1 MSGRPPYAF
10 ENHSLADH
18 MFGCLALI
26 EDFMRI
32 NRNYLNAAYTRLNRA
47 GLDVPKLETIE
58 DMLRI
63 GAVIHD
69 LGKAYKYYQERLEK
83 YGGGFEY
90 HEILSTISCYKIL
103 RNNYLS
109 ENLGLEVL
117 LLMSILNHHQAFR
130 ESISEI
136 LFDDSSS
143 INKVIR
149 IAKMGLC
156 EGVSHLEPVLNK
168 LGLTVNEVFAKDIE
182 IASMLNEVRGIL
194 NSFLRRRFD
203 ENRRWIKLYNLVM
216 FPIIL
221 VDNLDACEKRGGRQ
235 NRLVIAELRKVMI
248 DE

>member
-26 EDFMRI
+26 EGFMRI

-90 HEILSTISCYKIL
+90 HEILST
-103 RNNYLS
+103 
-109 ENLGLEVL
+109 
-117 LLMSILNHHQAFR
+117 
-130 ESISEI
+130 
-136 LFDDSSS
+136 
-143 INKVIR
+143 
-149 IAKMGLC
+149 
-156 EGVSHLEPVLNK
+156 
-168 LGLTVNEVFAKDIE
+168 
-182 IASMLNEVRGIL
+182 
-194 NSFLRRRFD
+194 
-203 ENRRWIKLYNLVM
+203 
-216 FPIIL
+216 
-221 VDNLDACEKRGGRQ
+221 
-235 NRLVIAELRKVMI
+235 
-248 DE
+248 